1 MEDLLSSGRVAEA
14 ILGLMA
20 SEGLALL
27 ALRRRLGRGPSPAA
41 IAASL
46 LAGGF
51 LLLALRAAL
60 TGAAWPWLAIWL
72 LAALLAHVADLLLRW
87 RA

>member
-1 MEDLLSSGRVAEA
+1 MENLLSSARVAEA

-20 SEGLALL
+20 LELIALL

-41 IAASL
+41 ILVTL
-46 LAGGF
+46 LAGAF

-60 TGAAWPWLAIWL
+60 SGAAWPWLAIWL
-72 LAALLAHVADLLLRW
+72 VAALLAHVADLLLRW